1 MRRKKTGKRWA
12 ALALAAVLAAGT
24 AQPMGAKA
32 AGGTYTGSGTFHIDQ
47 FGEYNINASVSVTDG
62 VITGL
67 EITGDNFGGTYAEVN
82 KGKLVS
88 AVERL
93 QSRIIGLGD
102 TDAQGLKGLDGVS
115 GATYSSNGIKE
126 AVASALGL
134 SLEETAP
141 GVPSQTPVA
150 GTYDI
155 TVAVRSDV
163 VDHSL
168 VQTETAPAV
177 LTVDESG
184 QMTLSYTM
192 VSGTDQEPMYIL
204 GFNGYYENNDTA
216 AALTME
222 GAAYNTEQRGD
233 YQVVTDVSFPLTG
246 TLSQYY
252 YNNTCIYVPA
262 MSNLNGEINGI
273 LFENGKFSVKTIVTM
288 YWDTLTA
295 REQTPETPDTTQES
309 MDVTASVAQETSA
322 PSYQVTVPSSLDMGA
337 LSRTEDN
344 VQEYDI
350 TVSSQDKEG
359 TVTVTAPEGGLLY
372 AGSHS
377 LAFSNDFGA
386 QSFQAKETRD
396 AGTDEAVLGGRITIA
411 GADVAAAAPGNYTG
425 TTTFSITYSS
435 DGGGGTTEPEEPQPD
450 PGEDPGDG
458 EEGEDLAEGTYT
470 VDVALWHAT
479 NDAPSM
485 GDAALVSQGV
495 IVVDEH
501 GDMSLQLTLQSLDIS
516 GIEGYLYRLRKVD
529 MDSVVYNQMGYPSS
543 YEAADADV
551 LSYFT
556 GVYDAYN
563 DPDSPSYDGNTE
575 GKEYPKVI
583 SIPIQ
588 KDEDMNYVEIY
599 VPVMEAIGAGQG
611 TQLAR
616 LHIDWSTL
624 QAGGTAV
631 EPENPDP
638 GGDETDIRNLPDGV
652 YAVTGRMLKVD
663 KETLSMSDNAIDHTI
678 KLTVKDGKYAL
689 TMNFRGLTIGTQLGY
704 LSQLQYFATGYT
716 LDQYGNPQGD
726 LRAVTVD
733 SYQQNE
739 DGSRVSDQYGT
750 DYPDEVTF
758 ELIPEALEDGYVPL
772 QVFVPIMDA
781 IASGTGTQPVFLAL
795 DWDTLQ
801 ATTDDDPAFD
811 DEGQTDDEET
821 DGSGEGLLTGG
832 SGLGTSTLPGGSSL
846 GGSSLGGSSLGGSSL
861 GGSSLGGSS
870 LSAAR
875 TGDETGTALAGWAA
889 LLAVAAAAVV
899 LALRQRRGSR

>member
-1 MRRKKTGKRWA
+1 M
-12 ALALAAVLAAGT
+12 
-24 AQPMGAKA
+24 
-32 AGGTYTGSGTFHIDQ
+32 
-47 FGEYNINASVSVTDG
+47 
-62 VITGL
+62 
-67 EITGDNFGGTYAEVN
+67 
-82 KGKLVS
+82 
-88 AVERL
+88 
-93 QSRIIGLGD
+93 
-102 TDAQGLKGLDGVS
+102 
-115 GATYSSNGIKE
+115 
-126 AVASALGL
+126 
-134 SLEETAP
+134 
-141 GVPSQTPVA
+141 
-150 GTYDI
+150 
-155 TVAVRSDV
+155 
-163 VDHSL
+163 
-168 VQTETAPAV
+168 
-177 LTVDESG
+177 
-184 QMTLSYTM
+184 
-192 VSGTDQEPMYIL
+192 
-204 GFNGYYENNDTA
+204 
-216 AALTME
+216 
-222 GAAYNTEQRGD
+222 
-233 YQVVTDVSFPLTG
+233 
-246 TLSQYY
+246 
-252 YNNTCIYVPA
+252 
-262 MSNLNGEINGI
+262 
-273 LFENGKFSVKTIVTM
+273 
-288 YWDTLTA
+288 
-295 REQTPETPDTTQES
+295 
-309 MDVTASVAQETSA
+309 
-322 PSYQVTVPSSLDMGA
+322 
-337 LSRTEDN
+337 
-344 VQEYDI
+344 
-350 TVSSQDKEG
+350 
-359 TVTVTAPEGGLLY
+359 
-372 AGSHS
+372 
-377 LAFSNDFGA
+377 
-386 QSFQAKETRD
+386 
-396 AGTDEAVLGGRITIA
+396 LGGRITIA

-861 GGSSLGGSS
+861 GGSRLGGSS

>member
-1 MRRKKTGKRWA
+1 MRRKKTGKKWT

-82 KGKLVS
+82 KGKLAS
-88 AVERL
+88 AVEGL

-141 GVPSQTPVA
+141 GVPSQTPAA

-246 TLSQYY
+246 ALSQYY

-479 NDAPSM
+479 NSTPSM

-495 IVVDEH
+495 IVVDEN
-501 GDMSLQLTLQSLDIS
+501 GDMSLQLTFQSLDIS

-529 MDSVVYNQMGYPSS
+529 MGSVEYNQNYPSS

-631 EPENPDP
+631 EPENPDL

>member
-1 MRRKKTGKRWA
+1 M
-12 ALALAAVLAAGT
+12 
-24 AQPMGAKA
+24 
-32 AGGTYTGSGTFHIDQ
+32 
-47 FGEYNINASVSVTDG
+47 
-62 VITGL
+62 
-67 EITGDNFGGTYAEVN
+67 
-82 KGKLVS
+82 
-88 AVERL
+88 
-93 QSRIIGLGD
+93 
-102 TDAQGLKGLDGVS
+102 
-115 GATYSSNGIKE
+115 
-126 AVASALGL
+126 
-134 SLEETAP
+134 
-141 GVPSQTPVA
+141 
-150 GTYDI
+150 
-155 TVAVRSDV
+155 
-163 VDHSL
+163 
-168 VQTETAPAV
+168 
-177 LTVDESG
+177 
-184 QMTLSYTM
+184 
-192 VSGTDQEPMYIL
+192 
-204 GFNGYYENNDTA
+204 
-216 AALTME
+216 
-222 GAAYNTEQRGD
+222 
-233 YQVVTDVSFPLTG
+233 
-246 TLSQYY
+246 
-252 YNNTCIYVPA
+252 
-262 MSNLNGEINGI
+262 
-273 LFENGKFSVKTIVTM
+273 
-288 YWDTLTA
+288 
-295 REQTPETPDTTQES
+295 
-309 MDVTASVAQETSA
+309 TASVAQETSA

-458 EEGEDLAEGTYT
+458 EEGKDLAEGTYT

-479 NDAPSM
+479 NSTPSM

-495 IVVDEH
+495 IVVDEN
-501 GDMSLQLTLQSLDIS
+501 GDMSLQLTFQSLDIS

-543 YEAADADV
+543 YKAADADV

-583 SIPIQ
+583 SIPVQ

-599 VPVMEAIGAGQG
+599 VPVMEVIGAGQG

-631 EPENPDP
+631 EPGNPDP
-638 GGDETDIRNLPDGV
+638 GGDELDIRNLPDGV

-811 DEGQTDDEET
+811 DDDQTDDEET
-821 DGSGEGLLTGG
+821 DGNGEGSGLTGG
-832 SGLGTSTLPGGSSL
+832 SGLGTSTLP

>member
-1 MRRKKTGKRWA
+1 M
-12 ALALAAVLAAGT
+12 
-24 AQPMGAKA
+24 
-32 AGGTYTGSGTFHIDQ
+32 
-47 FGEYNINASVSVTDG
+47 
-62 VITGL
+62 
-67 EITGDNFGGTYAEVN
+67 
-82 KGKLVS
+82 
-88 AVERL
+88 
-93 QSRIIGLGD
+93 
-102 TDAQGLKGLDGVS
+102 
-115 GATYSSNGIKE
+115 
-126 AVASALGL
+126 
-134 SLEETAP
+134 
-141 GVPSQTPVA
+141 
-150 GTYDI
+150 
-155 TVAVRSDV
+155 
-163 VDHSL
+163 
-168 VQTETAPAV
+168 
-177 LTVDESG
+177 
-184 QMTLSYTM
+184 
-192 VSGTDQEPMYIL
+192 
-204 GFNGYYENNDTA
+204 
-216 AALTME
+216 
-222 GAAYNTEQRGD
+222 
-233 YQVVTDVSFPLTG
+233 
-246 TLSQYY
+246 
-252 YNNTCIYVPA
+252 
-262 MSNLNGEINGI
+262 
-273 LFENGKFSVKTIVTM
+273 
-288 YWDTLTA
+288 
-295 REQTPETPDTTQES
+295 
-309 MDVTASVAQETSA
+309 
-322 PSYQVTVPSSLDMGA
+322 
-337 LSRTEDN
+337 
-344 VQEYDI
+344 
-350 TVSSQDKEG
+350 
-359 TVTVTAPEGGLLY
+359 
-372 AGSHS
+372 
-377 LAFSNDFGA
+377 
-386 QSFQAKETRD
+386 
-396 AGTDEAVLGGRITIA
+396 
-411 GADVAAAAPGNYTG
+411 
-425 TTTFSITYSS
+425 
-435 DGGGGTTEPEEPQPD
+435 
-450 PGEDPGDG
+450 
-458 EEGEDLAEGTYT
+458 
-470 VDVALWHAT
+470 DVALWHAT

>member
-24 AQPMGAKA
+24 TQPMGAEA

-47 FGEYNINASVSVTDG
+47 FGEYDINASVSVTDG

-82 KGKLVS
+82 KGKLAS
-88 AVERL
+88 AVEGL

-141 GVPSQTPVA
+141 GVPSQTPAA

-216 AALTME
+216 ATLTME

-246 TLSQYY
+246 ALSQYY

-295 REQTPETPDTTQES
+295 REQPPETPDATQES

-350 TVSSQDKEG
+350 TVSSQDTVG

-396 AGTDEAVLGGRITIA
+396 GGTDEAVLGGRITIA

-425 TTTFSITYSS
+425 TTTFTISYSS
-435 DGGGGTTEPEEPQPD
+435 AGGG
-450 PGEDPGDG
+450 
-458 EEGEDLAEGTYT
+458 A

-479 NDAPSM
+479 NSTPSM
-485 GDAALVSQGV
+485 GNAALVPQGV
-495 IVVDEH
+495 IVVDEN
-501 GDMSLQLTLQSLDIS
+501 GDMSLQLTFQSLDIS

-529 MDSVVYNQMGYPSS
+529 MDTVEYNQVGYPSS

-583 SIPIQ
+583 SIPVQ

-631 EPENPDP
+631 EPGNPDP
-638 GGDETDIRNLPDGV
+638 GGDELDIRNLPDGV

-704 LSQLQYFATGYT
+704 LSQLQYFATGYR

-821 DGSGEGLLTGG
+821 DSNGEGSGLTGG